1 MNGLSTDVY
10 DNALLSQVPTSSGS
24 APSRQGAGNSSTGS
38 LKYSRRYL
46 DWNRRTFEYHANGSQ
61 VASPFD
67 TKKGRA
73 VTSLISEK
81 RKELKLNTLYGCA
94 PQSWCMNCLPVG
106 NEGNILTLVDKALS
120 AIIVN
125 ETRAN
130 IPRAILVQP
139 GNIRHDL
146 VKGPFTL
153 DDSYIVSPFTNK
165 FLYIADVPYS
175 LASVSLVGSMI
186 SEALILSY
194 RLC

>member
-10 DNALLSQVPTSSGS
+10 NNALLSQVPTSSRS
-24 APSRQGAGNSSTGS
+24 TPNRQGAGNFSTGS

-61 VASPFD
+61 VTSSFD
-67 TKKGRA
+67 TDKGRA
-73 VTSLISEK
+73 VTGLISEK
-81 RKELKLNTLYGCA
+81 REELKLNTLYGCA
-94 PQSWCMNCLPVG
+94 PQSWCMNCLPVE
-106 NEGNILTLVDKALS
+106 NEGNILTLVNKALTTV
-120 AIIVN
+120 IVS

-165 FLYIADVPYS
+165 FQYIGDVPYA
-175 LASVSLVGSMI
+175 LASVSLVG
-186 SEALILSY
+186 
-194 RLC
+194 